1 MDTNKQVLH
10 YTISEKEIQSHKE
23 FDEAE
28 KWCGCVDKGMEE
40 GRRLGRS
47 KMDNTPRDVYLD
59 PTWPVCRDYLARE
72 VGVRF
77 IIEEAYGASGN
88 REGEEIH

>member
-1 MDTNKQVLH
+1 
-10 YTISEKEIQSHKE
+10 
-23 FDEAE
+23 
-28 KWCGCVDKGMEE
+28 MEG

-47 KMDNTPRDVYLD
+47 NVDNMPRDVYLD

-77 IIEEAYGASGN
+77 IIEEAYGSA
-88 REGEEIH
+88 RKWEGEEIHEKEE